1 MIYSCL
7 CEHCHEWR
15 EVDLKTVPRNFAKIV
30 LHPLKP
36 VRSGSALMSIAVCKT
51 CGRETKCG
59 LVKRINERI
68 FAGETEVISYG
79 S

>member
-7 CEHCHEWR
+7 CEHCREWR
-15 EVDLKTVPRNFAKIV
+15 EVDLEMVPRNFSKIV
-30 LHPLKP
+30 LSTRKP
-36 VRSGSALMSIAVCKT
+36 VKSGFAMMAKAVCKT
-51 CGRETKCG
+51 CGKETKCG

-68 FAGETEVISYG
+68 VTGETEVISYG

>member
-15 EVDLKTVPRNFAKIV
+15 EVDLKTVPRNFAKISY
-30 LHPLKP
+30 PLKP
-36 VRSGSALMSIAVCKT
+36 RSGSALMSIAVCKT